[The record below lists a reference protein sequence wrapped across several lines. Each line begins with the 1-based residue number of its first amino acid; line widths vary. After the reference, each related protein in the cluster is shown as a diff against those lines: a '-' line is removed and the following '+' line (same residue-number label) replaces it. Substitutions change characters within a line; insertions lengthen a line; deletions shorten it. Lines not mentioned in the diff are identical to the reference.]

1 MKSLLALGALLLS
14 AAPALADD
22 FLYVSC
28 VINGTSERT
37 ALPSGTVIEEG
48 SLPLDYLLFKVNLTS
63 KKLRTHTNTGWT
75 DIRIE
80 GNQIIQDI
88 KVDLKDFSSQLRVVM
103 PLNPPGRY
111 ISNLR
116 LNTKTEYQVIKGEG
130 ECSEIDSSVFDE
142 ASKQ

>member
-1 MKSLLALGALLLS
+1 MKLPTLLGALSLS
-14 AAPALADD
+14 ASPVLAND

-48 SLPLDYLLFKVNLTS
+48 PLPLAYSLFKVNLTS
-63 KKLRTHTNTGWT
+63 KKLRTHTNTRWT

-116 LNTKTEYQVIKGEG
+116 LNTKTEYQVIKGVG
-130 ECSEIDSSVFDE
+130 ECSDTDSSVFDE

>member
-1 MKSLLALGALLLS
+1 MKLPTLLGALSVS
-14 AAPALADD
+14 ASPVLAND

-116 LNTKTEYQVIKGEG
+116 LYTKTEYQVIKGVG
-130 ECSEIDSSVFDE
+130 ECSDTDSSVFDE

>member
-14 AAPALADD
+14 ASPVLADD

-103 PLNPPGRY
+103 PLNPPG
-111 ISNLR
+111 
-116 LNTKTEYQVIKGEG
+116 
-130 ECSEIDSSVFDE
+130 
-142 ASKQ
+142 